1 MKGVCRIVCVLL
13 SLSLLACSQ
22 EREESSLID
31 KEGLKYA
38 QGDDK
43 PYTGFYVQHYVNKQK
58 KITELH

>member
-38 QGDDK
+38 QGDDNS
-43 PYTGFYVQHYVNKQK
+43 PFAGSLSQAQ
-58 KITELH
+58 IIRLQR